1 MQKVSAPNKEIQLE
15 KAEHLYHKEFR
26 RPILSIL
33 SDLRKPIPPRFIKY
47 KTIKGQKIAYVPWF
61 TLTRLLDYFCPAW
74 DWEIS
79 TNFDGHQV
87 CVMGKLT
94 LKAAEG
100 EFTRSAVGDE
110 FSEVEHFGSSYTN
123 AEAQAFRRACGRFG
137 LGLALWEQK

>member
-1 MQKVSAPNKEIQLE
+1 MQKLTLNGTDRQ
-15 KAEHLYHKEFR
+15 AEEVKSLHHKEFR

-33 SDLRKPIPPRFIKY
+33 SDLRKPIPPRFIKH

-79 TNFDGHQV
+79 TNFDGNQV

-94 LKAAEG
+94 LKAAEM
-100 EFTRSAVGDE
+100 
-110 FSEVEHFGSSYTN
+110 SEGKH
-123 AEAQAFRRACGRFG
+123 
-137 LGLALWEQK
+137 